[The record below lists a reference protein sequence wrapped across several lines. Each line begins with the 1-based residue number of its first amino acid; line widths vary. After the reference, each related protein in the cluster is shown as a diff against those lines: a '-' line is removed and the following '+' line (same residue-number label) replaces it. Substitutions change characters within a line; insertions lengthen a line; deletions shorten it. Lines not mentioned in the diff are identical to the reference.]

1 MFQCRRHSTARY
13 QNLQGEGQVRF
24 GDVGPPQPGDLL
36 AFDQLKEAVSRAGLP
51 VGYQGMAAEAAHGL
65 RLLSAREE
73 MMSD

>member
-1 MFQCRRHSTARY
+1 M
-13 QNLQGEGQVRF
+13 RF

-36 AFDQLKEAVSRAGLP
+36 AFDQLKEAVSRTVLP